1 MTTTRVCWLSQ
12 HAKDRP
18 QKRGHSGVVS
28 ASFLFLFFFFFLT
41 VIRTVQCNKPF
52 PKRQPA
58 VLIIS
63 PIGTS
68 CYPNSCK
75 SRHSFTVGY
84 FILPRR
90 SARARARVCVCVCVC
105 VLQYLRKRSHW
116 IPADTETP
124 SVTAAGPPHRTHP
137 QTANRKSNTAK
148 ICNKWVITFT
158 HGISKCASVPL
169 TDWRLSVLDPL
180 LRFVLTRTRQHNL
193 CLACQPAAG
202 P

>member
-1 MTTTRVCWLSQ
+1 MQQTISEKT
-12 HAKDRP
+12 
-18 QKRGHSGVVS
+18 
-28 ASFLFLFFFFFLT
+28 AS
-41 VIRTVQCNKPF
+41 RADNKPYRHF
-52 PKRQPA
+52 VLSKLMQVTAQFYSWLFHTTKKKR
-58 VLIIS
+58 
-63 PIGTS
+63 
-68 CYPNSCK
+68 
-75 SRHSFTVGY
+75 
-84 FILPRR
+84 
-90 SARARARVCVCVCVC
+90 ARARACMCVCVCVC